1 VTRALVLLALAADPG
16 PWKLVDTT
24 DDGITLSARELPNER
39 VVELRAQVSSKSSIP
54 ALCASAYGGATL
66 DKAEPDITTR
76 KLLRENGANE
86 RVTYEQISAPVVSD
100 RDYAVRS
107 VREPF
112 GEGGCRVV
120 FAADNQEA
128 PPLPKSFVR
137 IEKLRGSWTFEPQG
151 DGGVAATYVIFTDPG
166 GSLPALFV
174 EGPRKK
180 TALKWV
186 RLVLARA
193 QAAEAADAGR
203 D

>member
-1 VTRALVLLALAADPG
+1 MKRALLLLALGADPK
-16 PWKLVDTT
+16 PWKVVDTT
-24 DDGITLSARELPNER
+24 DDGITLSSRELPDER
-39 VVELRAQVSSKSSIP
+39 VVELRAQVSSSKSIS
-54 ALCASAYGGATL
+54 ALCASAFGGATL

-76 KLLRENGANE
+76 KLVSETANE

-107 VREPF
+107 VREPY
-112 GEGGCRVV
+112 GESGCRVR
-120 FAADNQEA
+120 FAADNTQA
-128 PPLPKSFVR
+128 PALPKGFVR
-137 IEKLRGSWTFEPQG
+137 IEKLRGSWTFEPQT

-193 QAAEAADAGR
+193 HAAEAADAGR